1 MPTRISRSTNAQRLL
16 CVRIRRTFLAAP
28 IRGGIRVSQIPQTLP
43 GLSCVQTENKNRLL
57 SDFVANETD
66 TGSARSPRV
75 LARGSEDCDRVSPS
89 RPLPPFSKRAFVV
102 TSYTP
107 NEKRKTYTLGVHFEH
122 TIGLI
127 LLAVERVFVRSLF
140 SCKVRH
146 VAEARRMGLELE
158 GARESLRE
166 LLERYERQRESQAL
180 V

>member
-1 MPTRISRSTNAQRLL
+1 MPTRISRSTHAQRLL
-16 CVRIRRTFLAAP
+16 CARIRRTFLAAP

-43 GLSCVQTENKNRLL
+43 GLSCVQIERNHRVL

-75 LARGSEDCDRVSPS
+75 PARGSEDCDRVSPS

-107 NEKRKTYTLGVHFEH
+107 NEIRKTYKLGVHFEH

-127 LLAVERVFVRSLF
+127 LLSSREIFCSFSLF
-140 SCKVRH
+140 LQ
-146 VAEARRMGLELE
+146 GL
-158 GARESLRE
+158 ACS
-166 LLERYERQRESQAL
+166 
-180 V
+180 